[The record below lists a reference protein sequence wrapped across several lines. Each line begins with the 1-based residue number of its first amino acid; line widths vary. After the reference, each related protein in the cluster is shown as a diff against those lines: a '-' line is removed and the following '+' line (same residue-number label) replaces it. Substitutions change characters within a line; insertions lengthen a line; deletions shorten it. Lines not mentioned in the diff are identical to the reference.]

1 MPGEGELSQ
10 VGAQASVCSAGDQTC
25 SFRMPLGRLKQYTF
39 LGSPKICSLRT
50 SDVGLSTVYFNRLFG
65 VQGSLG
71 TPNQAAMYVRDGTQK
86 CTQVLRGRG
95 GACWRRS
102 WAVLLPRT
110 QYVQSECTTMPPL
123 MAQGQHLQSPL
134 WSSSAG
140 SLVWV
145 GWPSPARTQ
154 LGAAWA
160 RADQEAW
167 CRRVIVPAEGSAC
180 NGDF

>member
-25 SFRMPLGRLKQYTF
+25 SFRIPLGILKQYTF
-39 LGSPKICSLRT
+39 LGSPNICSLRT
-50 SDVGLSTVYFNRLFG
+50 SGVGPSTVYFNRLLG

-71 TPNQAAMYVRDGTQK
+71 TPNQATMYVRDGTQK
-86 CTQVLRGRG
+86 CAQVLRGRG
-95 GACWRRS
+95 GACRRRS
-102 WAVLLPRT
+102 WAVLPRT
-110 QYVQSECTTMPPL
+110 QYVQSECTT

-145 GWPSPARTQ
+145 GWPSPARTR
-154 LGAAWA
+154 LEAAWA

-167 CRRVIVPAEGSAC
+167 CRRVTVPAEGSAC